1 MTTSQMR
8 LDDLIDLVT
17 TQHPDGDA
25 LARLTDAVAMSDRLG
40 ELADH
45 LVGHFVDQARKGGA
59 TWTEIGTSMG
69 VSKQAAQKR
78 YVPSAGDTKGQLDAG
93 PFGRFTPRARA
104 AIEATQEESRAAGND
119 YVGTEHLVLG
129 LLSQPQGLAARALA
143 EQGITGEQ
151 IRAAMTV
158 VVGPRRET
166 VPEHIPFS
174 RRARKALE
182 LTVREALRLDHDYV
196 GTEHLLLGVLADEE
210 SVGARVLVGLGFDK
224 DAAERWIRTLIERMV
239 GPESPPADGTA

>member
-1 MTTSQMR
+1 MTAPQIR

-17 TQHPDGDA
+17 NQHPDGDA
-25 LARLTDAVAMSDRLG
+25 LTRLTGAVAMSERLG

-45 LVGHFVDQARKGGA
+45 LVGHFVDQARKAGA

-78 YVPSAGDTKGQLDAG
+78 YVPSSADAKGLLDAG
-93 PFGRFTPRARA
+93 PFGRFTPRAREV
-104 AIEATQEESRAAGND
+104 ITATQEEARAAGND
-119 YVGTEHLVLG
+119 YIGTEHLVLG
-129 LLSQPQGLAARALA
+129 LLSQPNGLAARALA

-158 VVGPRRET
+158 VLGPRRET

-174 RRARKALE
+174 RRAKKTLE

-196 GTEHLLLGVLADEE
+196 GTEHLLFGVLADDE

-224 DAAERWIRTLIERMV
+224 DAAERWILNLIEQMV
-239 GPESPPADGTA
+239 RPDTPSSNARE